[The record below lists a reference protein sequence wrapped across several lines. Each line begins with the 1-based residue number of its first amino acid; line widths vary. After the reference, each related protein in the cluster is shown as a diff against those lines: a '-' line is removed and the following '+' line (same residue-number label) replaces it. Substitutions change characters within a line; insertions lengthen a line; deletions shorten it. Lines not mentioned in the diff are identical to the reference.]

1 MQIMAEVFDKN
12 GTQLFI
18 GDRIAWYDTELA
30 EEVYYTIYGI
40 HNEEMICCYNDYGE
54 AELPPCEVVKL

>member
-1 MQIMAEVFDKN
+1 MAEVFDKN

-54 AELPPCEVVKL
+54 AEFASL